1 MFESVF
7 DYISDKTIR
16 NDWVLLTNFDD
27 KHLTCFKIAIELYTG
42 PYQLEI
48 QSASNQHCDW
58 GLWYKLGGSFSKDL
72 SDFWAIYDVIRL

>member
-1 MFESVF
+1 MFKS
-7 DYISDKTIR
+7 ISAKTIR

-27 KHLTCFKIAIELYTG
+27 KSLACYKIAIELYTG

-48 QSASNQHCDW
+48 QSASNAQCDW
-58 GLWYKLGGSFSKDL
+58 GLWYKLGSSGSTGL

>member
-1 MFESVF
+1 MVDMLDYMSV
-7 DYISDKTIR
+7 KTIR

-27 KHLTCFKIAIELYTG
+27 NRLACFKIAIELYTG

-48 QSASNQHCDW
+48 QSASNHYCDW
-58 GLWYKLGGSFSKDL
+58 GLWYKLGGSASKDL